1 MCLWLQT
8 DQTQLLFHFPLDQ
21 PCSQGSLS
29 CFEKDQTLVMWKWIM
44 QQGQVPH
51 YILLTGLW
59 NTVWGREKILSSK
72 QCLSFWVGFKVCC
85 FRLVSIALFWRKIGY
100 LFREFVLEKR
110 FACCSGYGKSYVTR
124 MCRIRF
130 LLISILCTCSSWQG
144 SDNAPPR
151 RQFKDYYVI
160 SGAYNPGRAT
170 PILGLCHSIFTG
182 RFMFR
187 HILGQFFP
195 RKWISA
201 MSMNAFEV

>member
-29 CFEKDQTLVMWKWIM
+29 CFEKDQTLVMWKWIT

-110 FACCSGYGKSYVTR
+110 FACCSAN
-124 MCRIRF
+124 RIWK
-130 LLISILCTCSSWQG
+130 ILRNSHVQNPLFVNLHTLHM
-144 SDNAPPR
+144 
-151 RQFKDYYVI
+151 QFM
-160 SGAYNPGRAT
+160 T
-170 PILGLCHSIFTG
+170 
-182 RFMFR
+182 
-187 HILGQFFP
+187 
-195 RKWISA
+195 RKW
-201 MSMNAFEV
+201 